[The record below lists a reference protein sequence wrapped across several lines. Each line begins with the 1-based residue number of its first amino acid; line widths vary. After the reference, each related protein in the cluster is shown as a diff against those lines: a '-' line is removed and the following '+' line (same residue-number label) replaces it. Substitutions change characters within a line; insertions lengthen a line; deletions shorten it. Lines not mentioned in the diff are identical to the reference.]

1 MIGKV
6 DSGYIA
12 SGSIARDPE
21 MKTTKTG
28 KFVTEFS
35 LIAGKKPD
43 GTTRFVNCKAWGD
56 LAQATAKLHQHDA
69 VMVSGRL
76 DSREYNGKTYSDLV
90 CDWIGQSIGGGD
102 NCNTSNSA
110 PKYEPPATSA
120 PTAQPAEPT
129 FTELAD
135 ESELPF

>member
-12 SGSIARDPE
+12 SGSISRDPE
-21 MKTTKTG
+21 MKTTTTG
-28 KFVTEFS
+28 KYVSEFS
-35 LIAGKKPD
+35 IIAGKKPD

-56 LAQATAKLHQHDA
+56 LAKAVAALHKGDT
-69 VMVSGRL
+69 VFISGRL
-76 DSREYNGKTYSDLV
+76 DSHEYNGKTYSEIV
-90 CDWIGQSIGGGD
+90 CDWIGQSIGG
-102 NCNTSNSA
+102 CSSA
-110 PKYEPPATSA
+110 THGGA

>member
-21 MKTTKTG
+21 MKTTTTG
-28 KFVTEFS
+28 KFVTAFS
-35 LIAGKKPD
+35 IIAGKKPD

-56 LAQATAKLHQHDA
+56 LANAVAALHKGDT
-69 VMVSGRL
+69 VFISGRL
-76 DSREYNGKTYSDLV
+76 DSHEYNGKTYSEIV
-90 CDWIGQSIGGGD
+90 CDWIGQSIGG
-102 NCNTSNSA
+102 CS
-110 PKYEPPATSA
+110 PATHGGA

-135 ESELPF
+135 DDTSELPF

>member
-12 SGSIARDPE
+12 SGSISRDPE
-21 MKTTKTG
+21 MKPTTTG
-28 KFVTEFS
+28 KYVSEFS
-35 LIAGKKPD
+35 IIAGKKPD

-56 LAQATAKLHQHDA
+56 LAKAVAALHKGDT
-69 VMVSGRL
+69 VFISGRL
-76 DSREYNGKTYSDLV
+76 DSHEYNGKTYSDLV
-90 CDWIGQSIGGGD
+90 CDWIGQSIGGY
-102 NCNTSNSA
+102 S
-110 PKYEPPATSA
+110 PATHGSA

>member
-12 SGSIARDPE
+12 SGSLSRDPE

-56 LAQATAKLHQHDA
+56 LAQAAAKLHQHDA

-90 CDWIGQSIGGGD
+90 CDWIGQSIGGGG
-102 NCNTSNSA
+102 NCGASNSA
-110 PKYEPPATSA
+110 PKYEPPSSG
-120 PTAQPAEPT
+120 PS
-129 FTELAD
+129 FSELSD
-135 ESELPF
+135 DDTSELPF

>member
-1 MIGKV
+1 MIGKL
-6 DSGYIA
+6 DGGYIA
-12 SGSIARDPE
+12 SGSVSRDAE
-21 MKTTKTG
+21 MKTTTTG

-35 LIAGKKPD
+35 LMAGKKPD
-43 GTTRFVNCKAWGD
+43 GTTRFVNCKAWND
-56 LAQATAKLHQHDA
+56 LAQAAASLRKHDS
-69 VMVSGRL
+69 VMVAGRL

-90 CDWIGQSIGGGD
+90 CDWIGQSIGGY
-102 NCNTSNSA
+102 S
-110 PKYEPPATSA
+110 PATHGSA

>member
-1 MIGKV
+1 MIGKL
-6 DSGYIA
+6 DGGYIA
-12 SGSIARDPE
+12 SGSLSRDPE

-90 CDWIGQSIGGGD
+90 CDWIGQSIGGY
-102 NCNTSNSA
+102 S
-110 PKYEPPATSA
+110 PATHGSA
-120 PTAQPAEPT
+120 PTAQPAEST

>member
-12 SGSIARDPE
+12 SGSLSRDPE

-28 KFVTEFS
+28 KLVTEFS

-90 CDWIGQSIGGGD
+90 CDWIGQSIGGY
-102 NCNTSNSA
+102 S
-110 PKYEPPATSA
+110 PATHGSA

>member
-1 MIGKV
+1 MIGKL
-6 DSGYIA
+6 DGGYIA
-12 SGSIARDPE
+12 SGSLSRDPE

-102 NCNTSNSA
+102 NRSTSNSA
-110 PKYEPPATSA
+110 PKHEPPASS
-120 PTAQPAEPT
+120 PT
-129 FTELAD
+129 FTELSD
-135 ESELPF
+135 DDTSELPF

>member
-12 SGSIARDPE
+12 SGSLSRDPE

-76 DSREYNGKTYSDLV
+76 DSHEYNGKTYSDLV

-102 NCNTSNSA
+102 NRSTSNSA
-110 PKYEPPATSA
+110 PKYEPPASG
-120 PTAQPAEPT
+120 PT
-129 FTELAD
+129 FTELSD
-135 ESELPF
+135 DDPSELPF

>member
-12 SGSIARDPE
+12 SGSLSRGPE

-56 LAQATAKLHQHDA
+56 LAQAAAKLHQHDA

-90 CDWIGQSIGGGD
+90 CDWIGQSIGGY
-102 NCNTSNSA
+102 S
-110 PKYEPPATSA
+110 PATHGSA

>member
-12 SGSIARDPE
+12 SGSLSRDPV

-28 KFVTEFS
+28 KLVTEFS

-56 LAQATAKLHQHDA
+56 LAQATAKLHQHDT

-76 DSREYNGKTYSDLV
+76 DSREYNGKTYNDLV
-90 CDWIGQSIGGGD
+90 CDWVGLSLGGG
-102 NCNTSNSA
+102 TATATAPAPAAANSA
-110 PKYEPPATSA
+110 
-120 PTAQPAEPT
+120 PT
-129 FTELAD
+129 FTELSD
-135 ESELPF
+135 DDTGKLPF

>member
-12 SGSIARDPE
+12 SGSLSRDPE

-56 LAQATAKLHQHDA
+56 LAQAAAKLHQHDA

-90 CDWIGQSIGGGD
+90 CDWIGQSIGGG
-102 NCNTSNSA
+102 TATA
-110 PKYEPPATSA
+110 PAPTAATSA
-120 PTAQPAEPT
+120 PT

-135 ESELPF
+135 DDTSELPF

>member
-1 MIGKV
+1 MIGKL
-6 DSGYIA
+6 DGGYIA
-12 SGSIARDPE
+12 SGSLSRDPE

-90 CDWIGQSIGGGD
+90 CDWIGQSIGGY
-102 NCNTSNSA
+102 S
-110 PKYEPPATSA
+110 PATHGSA

-135 ESELPF
+135 ESEIPF

>member
-12 SGSIARDPE
+12 SGSLSRDPE
-21 MKTTKTG
+21 MKTTTTG
-28 KFVTEFS
+28 KYVSEFS
-35 LIAGKKPD
+35 IIAGKKPD
-43 GTTRFVNCKAWGD
+43 GTTRFVNCKAWND
-56 LAQATAKLHQHDA
+56 LAQAAASLRKHDS
-69 VMVSGRL
+69 VMVAGRL

-90 CDWIGQSIGGGD
+90 CDWIGQSIGG
-102 NCNTSNSA
+102 CS
-110 PKYEPPATSA
+110 PATHGGA

>member
-1 MIGKV
+1 MIGKL
-6 DSGYIA
+6 DGGYIA
-12 SGSIARDPE
+12 SGSLSRDPE

-90 CDWIGQSIGGGD
+90 CDWIGQSIGGY
-102 NCNTSNSA
+102 S
-110 PKYEPPATSA
+110 PATHGSA

>member
-1 MIGKV
+1 MIGRV

-12 SGSIARDPE
+12 SGSLSRDPE

-90 CDWIGQSIGGGD
+90 CDWIGQSLGGGD
-102 NCNTSNSA
+102 NRSTSNSA
-110 PKYEPPATSA
+110 PKHEPPASG
-120 PTAQPAEPT
+120 PS
-129 FTELAD
+129 FTELSD
-135 ESELPF
+135 DVSGELPF

>member
-12 SGSIARDPE
+12 SGSLSRDPE

-90 CDWIGQSIGGGD
+90 CDWIGQSIGGY
-102 NCNTSNSA
+102 S
-110 PKYEPPATSA
+110 PATHGSA

-135 ESELPF
+135 ESKLPF

>member
-12 SGSIARDPE
+12 SGSLSRDPE

-90 CDWIGQSIGGGD
+90 CDWIGQSIGGY
-102 NCNTSNSA
+102 S
-110 PKYEPPATSA
+110 PATHGSA
-120 PTAQPAEPT
+120 PTAPPAEPT

>member
-12 SGSIARDPE
+12 SGSLSRDPE

-90 CDWIGQSIGGGD
+90 CDWIGQSIGGY
-102 NCNTSNSA
+102 S
-110 PKYEPPATSA
+110 PATHGSA

>member
-12 SGSIARDPE
+12 SGSISRDPE
-21 MKTTKTG
+21 MKTTTTG
-28 KFVTEFS
+28 KYVSEFS
-35 LIAGKKPD
+35 IIAGKKPD

-56 LAQATAKLHQHDA
+56 LAKAVAVLHKGDT
-69 VMVSGRL
+69 VFVSGRL
-76 DSREYNGKTYSDLV
+76 DSHEYNGKTYSEIV
-90 CDWIGQSIGGGD
+90 CDWIGQSIGG
-102 NCNTSNSA
+102 CS
-110 PKYEPPATSA
+110 PATHGSA

>member
-12 SGSIARDPE
+12 SGSLSRDPE

-28 KFVTEFS
+28 KLVTEFS

-43 GTTRFVNCKAWGD
+43 GTTRFVNCKAWND
-56 LAQATAKLHQHDA
+56 LAQAAASLRKHDS
-69 VMVSGRL
+69 VMVAGRL

-90 CDWIGQSIGGGD
+90 CDWIGQSIGG
-102 NCNTSNSA
+102 CS
-110 PKYEPPATSA
+110 PATHGGA